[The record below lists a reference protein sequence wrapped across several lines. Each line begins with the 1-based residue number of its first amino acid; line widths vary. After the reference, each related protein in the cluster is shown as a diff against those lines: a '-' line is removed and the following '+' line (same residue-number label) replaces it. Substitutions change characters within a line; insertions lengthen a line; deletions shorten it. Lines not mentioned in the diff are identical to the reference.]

1 MNFFSNIQDN
11 RVLSKYKSKI
21 EYNLDELSSLT
32 NGQLTKLIQM
42 KGQIPLVMGKTVVY
56 IDSDV
61 LNTILK
67 SSTLKEGIEEYCL
80 DRFLKGKDT
89 IKVNDLDSD
98 FIEKNKAKLLI
109 GKLPDELLER
119 YYKRE
124 LSNSDIID
132 NIELFSSIDAFNSV
146 NIATFCVDSKLRHFL
161 SKLSLNDLKDILKY
175 SKPEFMNM
183 FENSDFQVSE
193 KISSIL
199 DSDSEDVFKDI
210 TNYMYDLNC
219 TFASYGHKNEQLD
232 EIGKHN
238 IFKYLKENM
247 NEMFFDDRLFRAS
260 LKGSRYDMFSYEN
273 NHIAKFERLIE
284 GNFKKDDEVDK
295 ILDRA
300 LLSFR
305 IAEPDY
311 YKMIKVS
318 DKTKGFFLPEEAPKE
333 LKEKYY
339 YGGLSYEDVMSNLKY
354 FSDTNISL
362 GFLELNNALK
372 GRMSNEFML
381 ELLKNNGSIY
391 DINIAFKGV
400 LGKEGFESITS
411 FEKCNEALEKYYKD
425 KRFTY
430 QDLLNLEKI
439 GIKFKDSEEVKA
451 NMRKSGLLEKSFMN
465 SDVRMFT
472 NEMVDN
478 FGMDII
484 RTLSEYHTSKAMD
497 VLVRC
502 MEDKDELSK
511 MKEWF
516 AYLKENDL
524 LDKSMI
530 IKTAASYDKCGEL
543 ITSILKGKTKLT
555 EEQVNNLKLVLNN
568 ENEYKVTSAE
578 ELASYKEHK
587 AKISEEKFKSD
598 DLETV
603 KTAIYGILFDN
614 FEGCNVIK
622 NINNLR
628 DEYLKSNYIDKGYLE
643 PDLLA
648 TIVIIK
654 DIGSFQGTAEELRS
668 RYEEIIKIGTIL
680 NVAQV
685 GEKMDKAYGKV
696 WNGVMFHPENQKDIK
711 KYQVKGVD
719 GKECKVDITG
729 KPISPDDV
737 IDVYE
742 LDKEPFELL
751 VHAINPGETPDVKFV
766 DIGESLYENPSVWN
780 GFDGATSLSTSLI
793 TDKHIEM
800 FGAVLDNFKNKLYY
814 GFNHVAD
821 DSVFH
826 TVPRDAGTEHG
837 GGVVFPDNAYDY
849 SALPSKT
856 ISNGYKGVY
865 NEVVLGRKSNTETND
880 FDGKIQPTC
889 ILCFDGTMSEES
901 RRAAQYFRVPIYMI
915 NRKQYLKTKEEKMSK
930 YEQGKIDTFGFQD
943 IDYILSSPWASI
955 DSEID
960 SKKLCLQLCDDAL
973 SKGII
978 NQNEYL
984 ERINYIFSAYSKIN
998 NDMDPRFLDDL
1009 RKRVDGIRKSMK
1021 ESETNEI
1028 RL

>member
-1 MNFFSNIQDN
+1 M
-11 RVLSKYKSKI
+11 
-21 EYNLDELSSLT
+21 
-32 NGQLTKLIQM
+32 
-42 KGQIPLVMGKTVVY
+42 
-56 IDSDV
+56 
-61 LNTILK
+61 
-67 SSTLKEGIEEYCL
+67 
-80 DRFLKGKDT
+80 
-89 IKVNDLDSD
+89 
-98 FIEKNKAKLLI
+98 
-109 GKLPDELLER
+109 
-119 YYKRE
+119 
-124 LSNSDIID
+124 
-132 NIELFSSIDAFNSV
+132 FNSI
-146 NIATFCVDSKLRHFL
+146 NIANFCVDSRLGHFL
-161 SKLSLNDLKDILKY
+161 SKLSLSDLKDILKY
-175 SKPEFMNM
+175 SKTEFMYM
-183 FENSDFQVSE
+183 FEYKGFKVSE

-199 DSDSEDVFKDI
+199 DSDSEDVFKNI
-210 TNYMYDLNC
+210 TNYMYDLSHNI
-219 TFASYGHKNEQLD
+219 TSYGHKNEHLD

-260 LKGSRYDMFSYEN
+260 LKGSTYDMISYES
-273 NHIAKFERLIE
+273 NHIAEFESLIE
-284 GNFKKDDEVDK
+284 DNFKKDDEVDK

-381 ELLKNNGSIY
+381 ELLKNNSIY

-400 LGKEGFESITS
+400 LKKEGFESITS

-472 NEMVDN
+472 NEIVDN

-502 MEDKDELSK
+502 IKDKDELSK

-530 IKTAASYDKCGEL
+530 IKTAASYDKCGQL
-543 ITSILKGKTKLT
+543 ITSILDGKAKLT
-555 EEQVNNLKLVLNN
+555 EEQVSNLKLVLNN

-587 AKISEEKFKSD
+587 AKILEEKFKSD
-598 DLETV
+598 DLEIV

-614 FEGCNVIK
+614 FEGSNVIK

-628 DEYLKSNYIDKGYLE
+628 DDYLKSNYIDKGYLE

-648 TIVIIK
+648 TIAIIK

-826 TVPRDAGTEHG
+826 AVPRDAGTEHG

-865 NEVVLGRKSNTETND
+865 NEVVLRRKSNTETND

-889 ILCFDGTMSEES
+889 ILCFDGTISEES

-943 IDYILSSPWASI
+943 IDYLLSSPCASVY
-955 DSEID
+955 SEID

-984 ERINYIFSAYSKIN
+984 ERINYIFSVYSKIN
-998 NDMDPRFLDDL
+998 NSRDPRFLDDL
-1009 RKRVDGIRKSMK
+1009 KKRIDSISQSMK
-1021 ESETNEI
+1021 ESDTNEI

>member
-1 MNFFSNIQDN
+1 MDFFSNIRDN
-11 RVLSKYKSKI
+11 RILSKYKSKI

-42 KGQIPLVMGKTVVY
+42 KEQIPLVMGKTVVY

-98 FIEKNKAKLLI
+98 FIEKNKDKLLI

-124 LSNSDIID
+124 LSSSDIID
-132 NIELFSSIDAFNSV
+132 NIELFSSIDMFNSI
-146 NIATFCVDSKLRHFL
+146 NIANFCVDSRLGHFL
-161 SKLSLNDLKDILKY
+161 SKLSLSDLKDILKY
-175 SKPEFMNM
+175 SKTEFMYM
-183 FENSDFQVSE
+183 FEYKGFKVSE

-199 DSDSEDVFKDI
+199 DSDSEDVFKNI
-210 TNYMYDLNC
+210 TNYMYDLSHNI
-219 TFASYGHKNEQLD
+219 TSYGHKNEHLD

-260 LKGSRYDMFSYEN
+260 LKGSTYDMISYKS
-273 NHIAKFERLIE
+273 NHIAEFESLIE
-284 GNFKKDDEVDK
+284 DNFKKDDEVDK

-311 YKMIKVS
+311 YRMIKVS

-333 LKEKYY
+333 LKEKFYQ
-339 YGGLSYEDVMSNLKY
+339 GNLSYEDVMSNPSY
-354 FSDTNISL
+354 FAHTNISL
-362 GFLELNNALK
+362 GLLELNNALK

-381 ELLKNNGSIY
+381 ELLKNNSSIA
-391 DINIAFKGV
+391 DINRAFKSA

-425 KRFTY
+425 KRLTY
-430 QDLLNLEKI
+430 EDLLNFEKI

-502 MEDKDELSK
+502 IKDKDELSK

-543 ITSILKGKTKLT
+543 ITSILDGKAKLT

-587 AKISEEKFKSD
+587 AKILEEKFKSD

-648 TIVIIK
+648 TIAIIK

-719 GKECKVDITG
+719 GKGCKVDITG

-865 NEVVLGRKSNTETND
+865 NEVVLRRKSNTETND

-889 ILCFDGTMSEES
+889 ILCFDGTISEES

-930 YEQGKIDTFGFQD
+930 YEQGKIDTFDFQD

-955 DSEID
+955 DSKID

-984 ERINYIFSAYSKIN
+984 ERINYIFNAYSKIN

>member
-1 MNFFSNIQDN
+1 MSFFSNIQDN
-11 RVLSKYKSKI
+11 RVLSKYKGKI

-32 NGQLTKLIQM
+32 NGQLTKLVQM

-56 IDSDV
+56 VDSDV
-61 LNTILK
+61 LNTIHK

-80 DRFLKGKDT
+80 DRFLKGKDI

-98 FIEKNKAKLLI
+98 FIEKNKDKLLI

-146 NIATFCVDSKLRHFL
+146 NLATFCADSKLRHFL

-183 FENSDFQVSE
+183 FENSDFKVSE

-232 EIGKHN
+232 GIGKHN

-260 LKGSRYDMFSYEN
+260 LKGSRYDVFSYEN
-273 NHIAKFERLIE
+273 NHIAKFESLIE
-284 GNFKKDDEVDK
+284 GNFKKGDEVDK

-339 YGGLSYEDVMSNLKY
+339 HGGLSYEDVMSNLKY

-381 ELLKNNGSIY
+381 ELLKNNSIY
-391 DINIAFKGV
+391 DINVAFKGV
-400 LGKEGFESITS
+400 LEKEGFESITS

-430 QDLLNLEKI
+430 EYLLNLEKI
-439 GIKFKDSEEVKA
+439 GIKFKDSEEVKT
-451 NMRKSGLLEKSFMN
+451 NMKKSGLLEKSFMD

-472 NEMVDN
+472 NEIVDN
-478 FGMDII
+478 FGLDII
-484 RTLSEYHTSKAMD
+484 RTLSEYRTSNAMD
-497 VLVRC
+497 IFVRYIQ
-502 MEDKDELSK
+502 DKDELSK
-511 MKEWF
+511 MKDWF
-516 AYLKENDL
+516 TYLKENEL

-648 TIVIIK
+648 TIAIIK

-800 FGAVLDNFKNKLYY
+800 FGAVQDNFKNKLYY

-821 DSVFH
+821 DSVFRA
-826 TVPRDAGTEHG
+826 VPTDAGTAHG

-856 ISNGYKGVY
+856 ISDGYKGDY
-865 NEVVLGRKSNTETND
+865 NEVVLRRKSNTETND

-930 YEQGKIDTFGFQD
+930 YEQGKIDTFGFRD
-943 IDYILSSPWASI
+943 IDYILSSPCASI
-955 DSEID
+955 YSEVD

>member
-1 MNFFSNIQDN
+1 MSFFSNIQDN
-11 RVLSKYKSKI
+11 RVLSKYKGKI

-32 NGQLTKLIQM
+32 NGQLTKLVQM

-89 IKVNDLDSD
+89 IKVGDLDSD
-98 FIEKNKAKLLI
+98 FIEKNKDKLLI

-146 NIATFCVDSKLRHFL
+146 NIATFCADSKLRHFL

-183 FENSDFQVSE
+183 FENKSFTVSE

-238 IFKYLKENM
+238 VFRYLKENM

-260 LKGSRYDMFSYEN
+260 LKGSRYDVFSNEN
-273 NHIAKFERLIE
+273 NHIAEFESLIE
-284 GNFKKDDEVDK
+284 DNFKKDDEVDK

-339 YGGLSYEDVMSNLKY
+339 QGNLSYEEVMSNPSY
-354 FSDTNISL
+354 FAHANISL

-381 ELLKNNGSIY
+381 ELLKNNSIY

-400 LGKEGFESITS
+400 LEKEGFESITS

-430 QDLLNLEKI
+430 EYLLNLEKI
-439 GIKFKDSEEVKA
+439 GIKFKDSEEVKT
-451 NMRKSGLLEKSFMN
+451 NMKKSGLLEKSFMD

-472 NEMVDN
+472 NEIVDN
-478 FGMDII
+478 FGLDII
-484 RTLSEYHTSKAMD
+484 RTLSEYRTSNAMD
-497 VLVRC
+497 IFVRYIQ
-502 MEDKDELSK
+502 DKDELSK
-511 MKEWF
+511 MKDWF

-614 FEGCNVIK
+614 FKGCNVIN

-648 TIVIIK
+648 TIAIIK

-800 FGAVLDNFKNKLYY
+800 FGAVQDNFKNKLYY

-821 DSVFH
+821 DSVFRA
-826 TVPRDAGTEHG
+826 VPTDAGTAHG

-856 ISNGYKGVY
+856 ISDGYKGDY
-865 NEVVLGRKSNTETND
+865 NEVVLRRKSNTETND

-915 NRKQYLKTKEEKMSK
+915 NRKQYLKTNEEKMSK

-943 IDYILSSPWASI
+943 IDYLLSSPCASI
-955 DSEID
+955 YSEID

>member
-1 MNFFSNIQDN
+1 MSFFSNIQDN
-11 RVLSKYKSKI
+11 RVLSKYKGKI

-56 IDSDV
+56 VDSDV

-89 IKVNDLDSD
+89 IKIGDLDSD
-98 FIEKNKAKLLI
+98 FIEKNKDKLLI

-260 LKGSRYDMFSYEN
+260 LKGSRYDVFFYEN

-381 ELLKNNGSIY
+381 ELLKNNSSIY
-391 DINIAFKGV
+391 DINIAFKSV
-400 LGKEGFESITS
+400 LKKEGFESITS

-472 NEMVDN
+472 NEIVDN

-484 RTLSEYHTSKAMD
+484 RTLSEYHTSNAMD

-502 MEDKDELSK
+502 MQDKDELSK
-511 MKEWF
+511 MKDWF

-543 ITSILKGKTKLT
+543 ITSILKDKTKLT

-587 AKISEEKFKSD
+587 AKILEEKFKSD

-628 DEYLKSNYIDKGYLE
+628 DDYLKSNYIDKGYLE

-648 TIVIIK
+648 TIAIIK
-654 DIGSFQGTAEELRS
+654 DIGSFQGTTEELRS

-793 TDKHIEM
+793 TDKHIEV

-826 TVPRDAGTEHG
+826 AVPRDAGTEHG

-865 NEVVLGRKSNTETND
+865 NEVILRRKSNTETND

-889 ILCFDGTMSEES
+889 ILCFDGTISEES

-955 DSEID
+955 DSKID

-984 ERINYIFSAYSKIN
+984 ERINYIFNAYSKIN

-1009 RKRVDGIRKSMK
+1009 RKRVDGIRKPMK

>member
-1 MNFFSNIQDN
+1 MSFFSNIQDN
-11 RVLSKYKSKI
+11 RVLSKYKGKI

-56 IDSDV
+56 VDSDV

-89 IKVNDLDSD
+89 IKIGDLDSD
-98 FIEKNKAKLLI
+98 FIEKNKDKLLI

-146 NIATFCVDSKLRHFL
+146 NIATFCADSKLRHFL

-183 FENSDFQVSE
+183 FENSDFKVSE

-381 ELLKNNGSIY
+381 ELLKNNSSIY
-391 DINIAFKGV
+391 DINIAFKSV
-400 LGKEGFESITS
+400 LKKEGFESITS

-598 DLETV
+598 DLGTV

-628 DEYLKSNYIDKGYLE
+628 DDYLKSNYIDKGYLE

-648 TIVIIK
+648 TIAIIK

-826 TVPRDAGTEHG
+826 AVPRDAGTEHG
-837 GGVVFPDNAYDY
+837 GGVVLPDNVYDY

-856 ISNGYKGVY
+856 ISNGYKGDY
-865 NEVVLGRKSNTETND
+865 NEVVLRRKSNTETND

-889 ILCFDGTMSEES
+889 ILCFDGTISEES

-1009 RKRVDGIRKSMK
+1009 RKRVDGTRKSMK

>member
-1 MNFFSNIQDN
+1 MSFFSNIQDN
-11 RVLSKYKSKI
+11 RVLSKYKGKI

-56 IDSDV
+56 VDSDV

-89 IKVNDLDSD
+89 IKIGDLDSD
-98 FIEKNKAKLLI
+98 FIEKNKDKLLI

-132 NIELFSSIDAFNSV
+132 NIELFSSIDAFNSI
-146 NIATFCVDSKLRHFL
+146 NIANFCVDSKLRHFL

-199 DSDSEDVFKDI
+199 NSDSEDVFKDI

-260 LKGSRYDMFSYEN
+260 LKGSRYDVFSYEN

-381 ELLKNNGSIY
+381 ELLKNNSSIY

-400 LGKEGFESITS
+400 LKKEGFESITS

-439 GIKFKDSEEVKA
+439 GIKFKDSEEVKV

-484 RTLSEYHTSKAMD
+484 RTLSEYHASNAMD

-502 MEDKDELSK
+502 MQDKDELSK

-516 AYLKENDL
+516 AYLKENEL

-543 ITSILKGKTKLT
+543 ITSILDGKAKLT

-648 TIVIIK
+648 TIAIIK
-654 DIGSFQGTAEELRS
+654 DIGSFQGTTEELRS

-780 GFDGATSLSTSLI
+780 GFDGATTLSTSLI

-826 TVPRDAGTEHG
+826 AVPRDAGTAHG

-865 NEVVLGRKSNTETND
+865 NEVVLRRKSNTETND

-930 YEQGKIDTFGFQD
+930 YEQGKIDTFDFQD

-955 DSEID
+955 DSKID

>member
-1 MNFFSNIQDN
+1 MGFFSNIRDN
-11 RVLSKYKSKI
+11 RILSKYKSKI
-21 EYNLDELSSLT
+21 EYNLDDLSSLT

-98 FIEKNKAKLLI
+98 FIEKNKDKLLI

-124 LSNSDIID
+124 LSSSDIID
-132 NIELFSSIDAFNSV
+132 NIELFSSIDMFNSI
-146 NIATFCVDSKLRHFL
+146 NIANFCVDSRLGHFL
-161 SKLSLNDLKDILKY
+161 SKLSLSDLKDILKY
-175 SKPEFMNM
+175 SKTEFMYM
-183 FENSDFQVSE
+183 FEYKGFKVSE

-199 DSDSEDVFKDI
+199 DSDSEDVFKNI
-210 TNYMYDLNC
+210 TNYMYDLSHNI
-219 TFASYGHKNEQLD
+219 TSYGHKNEHLD

-260 LKGSRYDMFSYEN
+260 LKGSTYDMISYKS
-273 NHIAKFERLIE
+273 NHIAEFESLIE
-284 GNFKKDDEVDK
+284 DNFKKDDEVDK

-311 YKMIKVS
+311 YRMIKVS

-333 LKEKYY
+333 LKEKFYQ
-339 YGGLSYEDVMSNLKY
+339 GNLSYEDVMSNPSY
-354 FSDTNISL
+354 FVHTNISL
-362 GFLELNNALK
+362 GLLELNNALK

-381 ELLKNNGSIY
+381 ELLKNNSSIA
-391 DINIAFKGV
+391 DINRAFKSA

-425 KRFTY
+425 KRLTY
-430 QDLLNLEKI
+430 EDLLNFEKI

-530 IKTAASYDKCGEL
+530 IKTAASYDKCGQL
-543 ITSILKGKTKLT
+543 ITSILDGKAKLT
-555 EEQVNNLKLVLNN
+555 EEQVSNLKLVLNN

-587 AKISEEKFKSD
+587 AKILEEKFKSD

-603 KTAIYGILFDN
+603 KASIYRILFDD
-614 FEGCNVIK
+614 FEGCNVIE

-628 DEYLKSNYIDKGYLE
+628 DEYLKFNYIDKGYLE

-648 TIVIIK
+648 TIAIIK

-685 GEKMDKAYGKV
+685 GEKMDKAFSKA

-742 LDKEPFELL
+742 LDKEPFALL

-780 GFDGATSLSTSLI
+780 SFDGATSLSTSLI

-800 FGAVLDNFKNKLYY
+800 FGSRPANFKNKLYY

-821 DSVFH
+821 DSVFRA
-826 TVPRDAGTEHG
+826 VPTDAGTAHG

-856 ISNGYKGVY
+856 ISDGYKEGY
-865 NEVVLGRKSNTETND
+865 NEVVLRRKSNTEAND

-915 NRKQYLKTKEEKMSK
+915 NREQYLKTKEEKMSK

-943 IDYILSSPWASI
+943 IDYLLSSPCASYY
-955 DSEID
+955 SEID
-960 SKKLCLQLCDDAL
+960 NKKLCLQLCDDAL

-984 ERINYIFSAYSKIN
+984 ERINYIFSVYSKIN
-998 NDMDPRFLDDL
+998 NSRDPRFLDDL
-1009 RKRVDGIRKSMK
+1009 KKRIDSISQSMK

>member
-1 MNFFSNIQDN
+1 MSFFSNIQDN
-11 RVLSKYKSKI
+11 RVLSKYKGKI

-56 IDSDV
+56 VDSDV

-98 FIEKNKAKLLI
+98 FIEKNKDKLLI

-124 LSNSDIID
+124 LSNRDIID
-132 NIELFSSIDAFNSV
+132 NIELFSSIDALNSV
-146 NIATFCVDSKLRHFL
+146 NIATFCADSKLRHFL

-183 FENSDFQVSE
+183 FENSDFQVSK

-219 TFASYGHKNEQLD
+219 TLASYGHKNEQLD

-273 NHIAKFERLIE
+273 NHIAEFESLIE
-284 GNFKKDDEVDK
+284 DNFKKGDEVDK

-333 LKEKYY
+333 LKEKFYH
-339 YGGLSYEDVMSNLKY
+339 GGLSYEDVMSNLKY

-381 ELLKNNGSIY
+381 ELLKNNSID
-391 DINIAFKGV
+391 DINRAFKGV
-400 LGKEGFESITS
+400 LKKEGFESITS

-430 QDLLNLEKI
+430 EYLLNLEKI
-439 GIKFKDSEEVKA
+439 GIKFKDSEEVKT
-451 NMRKSGLLEKSFMN
+451 NMKKSGLLEKSFMD

-472 NEMVDN
+472 NEIVDN
-478 FGMDII
+478 FGIDII
-484 RTLSEYHTSKAMD
+484 RTLSEYRTSNAMD
-497 VLVRC
+497 IFVRC
-502 MEDKDELSK
+502 IQDKDELSK
-511 MKEWF
+511 MKDWF
-516 AYLKENDL
+516 AYLKENEL

-543 ITSILKGKTKLT
+543 ITSILKGKIKLT

-568 ENEYKVTSAE
+568 ENEYKVTSPE

-587 AKISEEKFKSD
+587 AKILEEKFKSD
-598 DLETV
+598 DLGTV

-614 FEGCNVIK
+614 FKGCNVIK

-648 TIVIIK
+648 TIAIIK
-654 DIGSFQGTAEELRS
+654 DIGSFQGTTEELRS

-826 TVPRDAGTEHG
+826 AVPRDAGTEHG

-856 ISNGYKGVY
+856 INNGYKGVY
-865 NEVVLGRKSNTETND
+865 NEVVLRRKSNTETND

-943 IDYILSSPWASI
+943 IDYILSSPCASI
-955 DSEID
+955 YSEID

>member
-1 MNFFSNIQDN
+1 MSFFSNIQDN
-11 RVLSKYKSKI
+11 RVLSKYKGKI

-56 IDSDV
+56 VDSDV

-80 DRFLKGKDT
+80 DRFLKGKDI
-89 IKVNDLDSD
+89 IKVGDLDSD
-98 FIEKNKAKLLI
+98 FVEKNKDKLLI

-146 NIATFCVDSKLRHFL
+146 NIATFCADSKLRHFL

-183 FENSDFQVSE
+183 FENSDFKVSE

-260 LKGSRYDMFSYEN
+260 LKGSRYDVFSYEN

-339 YGGLSYEDVMSNLKY
+339 HGGLSYEDVMSNLKY

-381 ELLKNNGSIY
+381 ELLKNNSIY
-391 DINIAFKGV
+391 DINVAFKGV
-400 LGKEGFESITS
+400 LEKEGFESITS

-430 QDLLNLEKI
+430 EYLLNLEKI
-439 GIKFKDSEEVKA
+439 GIKFKDSEEVKT
-451 NMRKSGLLEKSFMN
+451 NMKKSGLLEKSFMD

-472 NEMVDN
+472 NEIVDN
-478 FGMDII
+478 FGLDII
-484 RTLSEYHTSKAMD
+484 RTLSEYRTSNAMD
-497 VLVRC
+497 IFVRYIQ
-502 MEDKDELSK
+502 DKDELSK
-511 MKEWF
+511 MKDWF

-543 ITSILKGKTKLT
+543 ITSILDGKAKLT

-648 TIVIIK
+648 TIAIIK

-719 GKECKVDITG
+719 GKECKTDVLG

-800 FGAVLDNFKNKLYY
+800 FGAVQDNFKNKLYY

-821 DSVFH
+821 DSVFRA
-826 TVPRDAGTEHG
+826 VPTDAGTAHG

-856 ISNGYKGVY
+856 ISDGYKGDY
-865 NEVVLGRKSNTETND
+865 NEVVLRRKSNTETND

-930 YEQGKIDTFGFQD
+930 YEQGKIDTFGFRD
-943 IDYILSSPWASI
+943 IDYILSSPCASI
-955 DSEID
+955 YSEVD

>member
-1 MNFFSNIQDN
+1 MSFFSNIQDN
-11 RVLSKYKSKI
+11 RVLSKYKGKI

-56 IDSDV
+56 VDSDV
-61 LNTILK
+61 LNTIHK

-80 DRFLKGKDT
+80 DRFLKGKDI
-89 IKVNDLDSD
+89 IKVGDLDSD
-98 FIEKNKAKLLI
+98 FVEKNKDKLLI

-146 NIATFCVDSKLRHFL
+146 NIATFCADSKLRHFL

-183 FENSDFQVSE
+183 FENSDFKVSE

-232 EIGKHN
+232 GIGKHN

-260 LKGSRYDMFSYEN
+260 LKGSRYDVFSYEN
-273 NHIAKFERLIE
+273 NHIAKFESLIE
-284 GNFKKDDEVDK
+284 GNFKKGDEVDK

-339 YGGLSYEDVMSNLKY
+339 HGGLSYEDVMSNLKY

-381 ELLKNNGSIY
+381 ELLKNNSIY
-391 DINIAFKGV
+391 DINVAFKGV
-400 LGKEGFESITS
+400 LEKEGFESITS

-430 QDLLNLEKI
+430 EYLLNLEKI
-439 GIKFKDSEEVKA
+439 GIKFKDSEEVKT
-451 NMRKSGLLEKSFMN
+451 NMKKSGLLEKSFMD

-472 NEMVDN
+472 NEIVDN
-478 FGMDII
+478 FGLDII
-484 RTLSEYHTSKAMD
+484 RTLSEYRTSNAMD
-497 VLVRC
+497 IFVRYIQ
-502 MEDKDELSK
+502 DKDELSK
-511 MKEWF
+511 MKDWF
-516 AYLKENDL
+516 TYLKENEL

-648 TIVIIK
+648 TIAIIK

-800 FGAVLDNFKNKLYY
+800 FGAVQDNFKNKLYY

-821 DSVFH
+821 DSVFRA
-826 TVPRDAGTEHG
+826 VPTDAGTAHG

-856 ISNGYKGVY
+856 ISDGYKGDY
-865 NEVVLGRKSNTETND
+865 NEVVLRRKSNTETND

-930 YEQGKIDTFGFQD
+930 YEQGKIDTFGFRD
-943 IDYILSSPWASI
+943 IDYILSSPCASI
-955 DSEID
+955 YSEVD

>member
-742 LDKEPFELL
+742 LHKEPFELL

-865 NEVVLGRKSNTETND
+865 NEVVLRRKSNTETND

>member
-67 SSTLKEGIEEYCL
+67 SSTLKEGIEEYYL

>member
-1 MNFFSNIQDN
+1 
-11 RVLSKYKSKI
+11 
-21 EYNLDELSSLT
+21 
-32 NGQLTKLIQM
+32 
-42 KGQIPLVMGKTVVY
+42 
-56 IDSDV
+56 
-61 LNTILK
+61 
-67 SSTLKEGIEEYCL
+67 
-80 DRFLKGKDT
+80 
-89 IKVNDLDSD
+89 
-98 FIEKNKAKLLI
+98 
-109 GKLPDELLER
+109 
-119 YYKRE
+119 
-124 LSNSDIID
+124 
-132 NIELFSSIDAFNSV
+132 
-146 NIATFCVDSKLRHFL
+146 
-161 SKLSLNDLKDILKY
+161 
-175 SKPEFMNM
+175 
-183 FENSDFQVSE
+183 
-193 KISSIL
+193 
-199 DSDSEDVFKDI
+199 
-210 TNYMYDLNC
+210 
-219 TFASYGHKNEQLD
+219 
-232 EIGKHN
+232 
-238 IFKYLKENM
+238 
-247 NEMFFDDRLFRAS
+247 
-260 LKGSRYDMFSYEN
+260 
-273 NHIAKFERLIE
+273 
-284 GNFKKDDEVDK
+284 
-295 ILDRA
+295 
-300 LLSFR
+300 
-305 IAEPDY
+305 
-311 YKMIKVS
+311 
-318 DKTKGFFLPEEAPKE
+318 
-333 LKEKYY
+333 
-339 YGGLSYEDVMSNLKY
+339 MSNLKY

-381 ELLKNNGSIY
+381 ELLKNNSSIY
-391 DINIAFKGV
+391 DINIAFKSV
-400 LGKEGFESITS
+400 LKKEGFESITS

-439 GIKFKDSEEVKA
+439 GIKFKDSEEVKV

-484 RTLSEYHTSKAMD
+484 RTLSEYHTSEAMD

-543 ITSILKGKTKLT
+543 ITSILDGKAKLT

-587 AKISEEKFKSD
+587 AKILEEKFKSD

-614 FEGCNVIK
+614 FKGCNVIK

-628 DEYLKSNYIDKGYLE
+628 DDYLKSNYIDKGYLE

-648 TIVIIK
+648 TIAIIK
-654 DIGSFQGTAEELRS
+654 DIDSFQGTAEELRS

-711 KYQVKGVD
+711 KYQVKGAD

-766 DIGESLYENPSVWN
+766 DIGKSLYENPSVWN

-826 TVPRDAGTEHG
+826 AVPRDAGTEHG

-865 NEVVLGRKSNTETND
+865 NEVVLRRKSNTETND

-889 ILCFDGTMSEES
+889 ILCFDGTISEES

-930 YEQGKIDTFGFQD
+930 YEQGKIDTFDFQD

-955 DSEID
+955 DSKID

>member
-1 MNFFSNIQDN
+1 MSFFSNIQDN

-98 FIEKNKAKLLI
+98 FIEKNKDKLLI

-124 LSNSDIID
+124 LSSSDIID
-132 NIELFSSIDAFNSV
+132 NIELFSSMDMFNSI
-146 NIATFCVDSKLRHFL
+146 NIANFCVDSRLGHFL
-161 SKLSLNDLKDILKY
+161 SKLSLSDLKDILKY
-175 SKPEFMNM
+175 SKTEFMYM
-183 FENSDFQVSE
+183 FEYKGFKVSE

-199 DSDSEDVFKDI
+199 DSDSEDVFKNI
-210 TNYMYDLNC
+210 TNYMYDLSHNI
-219 TFASYGHKNEQLD
+219 TSYGHKNEHLD

-260 LKGSRYDMFSYEN
+260 LKGSTYEMISYKS
-273 NHIAKFERLIE
+273 NHIAEFESLIE
-284 GNFKKDDEVDK
+284 DNFKKDDEVDK

-311 YKMIKVS
+311 YRMIKVS

-339 YGGLSYEDVMSNLKY
+339 QGNLSYEDVMSNPSY
-354 FSDTNISL
+354 FAHTNISL
-362 GFLELNNALK
+362 GLLELNNALK

-381 ELLKNNGSIY
+381 ELLKNNSSIA
-391 DINIAFKGV
+391 DINRAFKSV

-425 KRFTY
+425 KRLTY
-430 QDLLNLEKI
+430 EDLLNFEKI

-511 MKEWF
+511 TKEWF

-543 ITSILKGKTKLT
+543 ITSILDGKAKLT
-555 EEQVNNLKLVLNN
+555 EEQVSNLKLVLNN

-587 AKISEEKFKSD
+587 AKILEEKFKSD
-598 DLETV
+598 DLEAV
-603 KTAIYGILFDN
+603 KASIYRILFDD

-628 DEYLKSNYIDKGYLE
+628 DEYLKFNYIDKGYLE

-648 TIVIIK
+648 TIAIIK

-685 GEKMDKAYGKV
+685 GEKMNKAYGKV

-711 KYQVKGVD
+711 KYQVKGAD

-826 TVPRDAGTEHG
+826 AVPRDAGTEHG

-865 NEVVLGRKSNTETND
+865 NEVVLRRKSNTETND

-901 RRAAQYFRVPIYMI
+901 KRAAQYFRVPIYMI

-930 YEQGKIDTFGFQD
+930 YEQGKIDTFDFQD

-984 ERINYIFSAYSKIN
+984 ERINYIFNAYSKIN

>member
-1 MNFFSNIQDN
+1 MSFFSNIRDN

-32 NGQLTKLIQM
+32 NGQLTKLVQM

-56 IDSDV
+56 IDGDA

-89 IKVNDLDSD
+89 IKVGDLDSD
-98 FIEKNKAKLLI
+98 FIEKNKDKLLI
-109 GKLPDELLER
+109 GKLPNELLER

-124 LSNSDIID
+124 LSSSDIID
-132 NIELFSSIDAFNSV
+132 NIDLFSSIDAFDSI
-146 NIATFCVDSKLRHFL
+146 NIANFCIDSKLGHFL
-161 SKLSLNDLKDILKY
+161 SKLSLIDLKDILKY
-175 SKPEFMNM
+175 SKTEFMNM
-183 FENSDFQVSE
+183 FENKDFKVSE

-199 DSDSEDVFKDI
+199 DSDSEDVFKNI
-210 TNYMYDLNC
+210 TNYMYDLSH

-260 LKGSRYDMFSYEN
+260 LKGSTYDMISYES
-273 NHIAKFERLIE
+273 NHIAEFESFIE
-284 GNFKKDDEVDK
+284 DNFEKDDEVDK

-311 YKMIKVS
+311 YRMIKVS

-333 LKEKYY
+333 LKEKFYQ
-339 YGGLSYEDVMSNLKY
+339 GNLSYEDVMSNLSY
-354 FSDTNISL
+354 FAHTNISL
-362 GFLELNNALK
+362 GLLELNNALK
-372 GRMSNEFML
+372 GRMSNKFML
-381 ELLKNNGSIY
+381 ELLKNNSSI
-391 DINIAFKGV
+391 DDFNKAFKST
-400 LGKEGFESITS
+400 LGKESFESITS

-425 KRFTY
+425 KRLTY
-430 QDLLNLEKI
+430 EDLLNFEKI

-478 FGMDII
+478 FGMDTI

-511 MKEWF
+511 MKDWF

-543 ITSILKGKTKLT
+543 ITSILNGETKLT
-555 EEQVNNLKLVLNN
+555 KEQVSNLKLVLNN
-568 ENEYKVTSAE
+568 ENEYKVTSAD
-578 ELASYKEHK
+578 ELANYKEHK
-587 AKISEEKFKSD
+587 ARILEEKFKSD
-598 DLETV
+598 DLTAV
-603 KTAIYGILFDN
+603 KAAIYGILFDN

-628 DEYLKSNYIDKGYLE
+628 DDYLKSNYIDKGYLE

-648 TIVIIK
+648 TIAIIK
-654 DIGSFQGTAEELRS
+654 DIGNFEGTIEELRS
-668 RYEEIIKIGTIL
+668 RYEEIIKVGTIL
-680 NVAQV
+680 NALQV
-685 GEKMDKAYGKV
+685 GEKMDKAFGKA

-719 GKECKVDITG
+719 GKECKVDVFG
-729 KPISPDDV
+729 KPISADDV

-742 LDKEPFELL
+742 LDKEPFKLL
-751 VHAINPGETPDVKFV
+751 VHAINPGETPDVNFV
-766 DIGESLYENPSVWN
+766 DIGESLFENPSVWN
-780 GFDGATSLSTSLI
+780 EFDGATSLSTSLI

-800 FGAVLDNFKNKLYY
+800 FGSRQANFKNKLYY

-821 DSVFH
+821 DCVFH
-826 TVPRDAGTEHG
+826 AVPTDAGTAHG
-837 GGVVFPDNAYDY
+837 GGAVLPDNAYDY

-856 ISNGYKGVY
+856 ISNGYKGDY
-865 NEVVLGRKSNTETND
+865 NEVVLRRKSKTETND

-889 ILCFDGTMSEES
+889 ILCFDGMMNEES

-930 YEQGKIDTFGFQD
+930 YEQGKIDKFDFGD
-943 IDYILSSPWASI
+943 IDYLLSSPCASI
-955 DSEID
+955 YSEID

-973 SKGII
+973 SKGLI

-984 ERINYIFSAYSKIN
+984 ERINHIFSAYSKIN
-998 NDMDPRFLDDL
+998 NSMNPRFLENL
-1009 RKRVDGIRKSMK
+1009 KKRVDGISKSMK